1 MMRTANDIP
10 RKDDALRRAMQRRKA
25 LRPATALSE
34 GLEDRVMDR
43 IAHHVRKARLVRSW
57 AIRIASA
64 AAIAIGFFFAKT
76 MTQEKHVEK
85 PSTVAKA
92 ESGMSKITD
101 TKTDGLPVQ
110 KAEVTQTQ
118 RHRPPSAPRRRHKQ
132 QERPVQKAEVVQ
144 ASPHRLSPASRRQ
157 HKRPDI
163 GFAFVHRDSAIRT
176 TTMALAAPSVQQE
189 PAPSVAEE
197 ATLTQ
202 TRQDVCIDCEMA
214 AMTSE
219 LTAMFNEFENQ

>member
-1 MMRTANDIP
+1 MMTTTNDIS

-25 LRPATALSE
+25 LRPATTLPE

-43 IAHHVRKARLVRSW
+43 INHHARKARLVRLW

-64 AAIAIGFFFAKT
+64 AAIAIGFFFANT

-92 ESGMSKITD
+92 ESGIFKITD

-132 QERPVQKAEVVQ
+132 QERPVQTAEVVQ
-144 ASPHRLSPASRRQ
+144 ATQHHSSPAPRRQ
-157 HKRPDI
+157 HKQPD
-163 GFAFVHRDSAIRT
+163 
-176 TTMALAAPSVQQE
+176 MLQE
-189 PAPSVAEE
+189 SPLKVAEE
-197 ATLTQ
+197 TMLDQTL
-202 TRQDVCIDCEMA
+202 QDVCIDCEMD
-214 AMTSE
+214 AMTSD